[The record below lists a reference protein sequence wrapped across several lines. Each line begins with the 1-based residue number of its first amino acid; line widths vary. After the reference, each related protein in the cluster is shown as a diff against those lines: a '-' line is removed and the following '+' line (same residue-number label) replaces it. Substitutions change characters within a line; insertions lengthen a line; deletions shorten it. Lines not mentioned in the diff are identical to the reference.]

1 MKWLFK
7 LLIKSKCL
15 ANVTF
20 IRALYLNNRL
30 FIAIGVVVTFFVI
43 SFLGPAWMFVFSK
56 VLFLLLLALV
66 LTDLL
71 LLFRVKKGIRGYR
84 DTPEKLS
91 NGDDNEVSIYLE
103 NFYPFTASLNVID
116 EIPHQ
121 FQRRDL
127 NFELH
132 IEAGKKKIIQ
142 YFIRPVKRGEYSFG
156 TVNVF
161 ANSPLGLFS
170 RRFKF
175 SGDAL
180 IPVYPSF
187 IQMRKYELMAIS
199 NRLMDSGIKR
209 IRRIG
214 QNREFELIKEYVS
227 GDDFRTVNW
236 RATAR
241 RNHLMVNNFQDE
253 RSQQVYSLIDKGRV
267 MQMPFNGLSL
277 LDYAINASLAIS
289 NIAIKK
295 SDKAG
300 LITFQHVIGS
310 TVVAGKQSKQMLR
323 IMETLYNQKTAY
335 RESDFSALYTHIR
348 RKITQRSLLLLFT
361 NFESI
366 HGLHRQM
373 PYLKSLSNQH
383 LLVVIFFEN
392 SEMKTLLDNPATE
405 LKDIYYKA
413 VAEKF
418 SYDKKLIMK
427 ELSKYGIQSLL
438 TAPED
443 LTINAINKYLEL
455 KSRGMI

>member
-1 MKWLFK
+1 VKFLR
-7 LLIKSKCL
+7 S
-15 ANVTF
+15 
-20 IRALYLNNRL
+20 LYLNNRL
-30 FIAIGVVVTFFVI
+30 FIAILIVVALFIASFIMGGWILLI
-43 SFLGPAWMFVFSK
+43 SKGLF
-56 VLFLLLLALV
+56 FLLLSVV
-66 LTDLL
+66 LTDLI
-71 LLFRVKKGIRGYR
+71 LLFRIKKAISGYR
-84 DTPEKLS
+84 ITPEKLS
-91 NGDDNEVSIYLE
+91 NGDENELKIHIE
-103 NFYPFTASLNVID
+103 NFYPFTVDLNVID

-127 NFELH
+127 SFRIRIKPSE
-132 IEAGKKKIIQ
+132 KKIIQ
-142 YFIRPVKRGEYSFG
+142 YYIRPVKRGEYSFG

-161 ANSPLGLFS
+161 ASSPLGLVA

-180 IPVYPSF
+180 VPVYPSY

-199 NRLMDSGIKR
+199 NRLVESGIKR
-209 IRRIG
+209 IRRVG

-241 RNHLMVNNFQDE
+241 RNHLMVNHFQDE
-253 RSQQVYSLIDKGRV
+253 RSQQLYSIIDKGRV

-277 LDYAINASLAIS
+277 LDYAVNASLVIS

-300 LITFQHVIGS
+300 LITFQHKIGS
-310 TVVAGKQSKQMLR
+310 IVPAGKQNKQMLR
-323 IMETLYNQKTAY
+323 IMEMLYNQKTSY
-335 RESDFSALYTHIR
+335 QESDFSSLFTHVR
-348 RKITQRSLLLLFT
+348 RKITHRSLLLLFT

-366 HGLHRQM
+366 YGLHRQL
-373 PYLKSLSNQH
+373 PYLKSLADQH

-392 SEMKTLLDNPATE
+392 TEMGSLLEHPANNLRE
-405 LKDIYYKA
+405 IYHKA

-418 SYDKKLIMK
+418 SYDKKLIVK
-427 ELSKYGIQSLL
+427 ELTKHGIQALL
-438 TAPED
+438 TPPEN
-443 LTINAINKYLEL
+443 LTVNTINKYLEL